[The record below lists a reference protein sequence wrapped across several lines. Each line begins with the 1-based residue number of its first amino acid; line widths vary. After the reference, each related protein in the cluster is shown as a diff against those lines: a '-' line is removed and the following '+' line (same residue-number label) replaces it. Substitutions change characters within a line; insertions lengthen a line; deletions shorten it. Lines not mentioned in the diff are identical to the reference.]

1 MYIPLMMHDDTTETT
16 DISVIALNINVNMLR
31 TFYCT
36 YLLLQDEEQ
45 KHENCAANLLSGQ

>member
-36 YLLLQDEEQ
+36 YLLLQNEEL
-45 KHENCAANLLSGQ
+45 KHENYAANLLSGQ